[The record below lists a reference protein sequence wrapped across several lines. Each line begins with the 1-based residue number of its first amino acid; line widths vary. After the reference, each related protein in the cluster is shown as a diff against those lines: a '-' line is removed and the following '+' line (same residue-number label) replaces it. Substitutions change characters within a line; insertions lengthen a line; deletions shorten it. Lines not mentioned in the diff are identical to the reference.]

1 MNKEDRITL
10 REVAAPEEYQAFIAL
25 EKATWGEQF
34 DELVPP
40 HVLMIAQKLGGI
52 AAGAFN
58 EDGEMLGLL
67 FGLTGSKDGKL
78 VHWSDLLA
86 ISPAARDH
94 GIGWRLKRYQREQ
107 CLQRG
112 IDTVYWTFDPLESRN
127 AHFNLNKLGAGIDAY
142 VPEMYLHNRGRLHRG
157 LAMDRFVVAWHIRAA
172 HVAAAIDGTPPPR
185 PDGWQHAPVV
195 NEPAV
200 SGKQPQPGALRQL
213 TCSPLR
219 VAIPAEIQAIK
230 QQSLE
235 TARAWRNSTRA
246 AFTHFQDAG
255 YRVAG
260 FSRDADGPLAYYLL
274 CHNNEEH
281 HADHSQH

>member
-1 MNKEDRITL
+1 MNRNERITL
-10 REVAAPEEYQAFIAL
+10 REVATPEEYQAFIAL

-40 HVLMIAQKLGGI
+40 HILMIAQKLGGI

-58 EDGEMLGLL
+58 AAGEMLGLL

-86 ISPAARDH
+86 IKPEIRDH
-94 GIGWRLKRYQREQ
+94 GIGWRLKCYQREQ

-142 VPEMYLHNRGRLHRG
+142 VPEMYLHNRGDLHRG
-157 LAMDRFVVAWHIRAA
+157 LAMDRFVVAWHIRTA
-172 HVAAAIDGTPPPR
+172 HVAAAIAGTPPAR
-185 PDGWQHAPVV
+185 PAGWQRAPIV
-195 NEPAV
+195 NEPVA
-200 SGKQPQPGALRQL
+200 SGRQPKPGAWRRL
-213 TCSPLR
+213 TGSPLR

-230 QQSLE
+230 QQSME
-235 TARAWRNSTRA
+235 TARAWRDSTRA
-246 AFTHFQDAG
+246 AFTYYLGAG

-260 FSRDADGPLAYYLL
+260 FFRDTDGPLAYYLL
-274 CHNNEEH
+274 SHNDEEH
-281 HADHSQH
+281 HADNPQH